1 MLMIFGANGPSGRQL
16 IRQLSPLERETAVA
30 ILRLPEQQADEF
42 FADQHIRTTVADAL
56 DAEAVAQAVQQYRPD
71 TVVSF
76 VGGKNEQGIR
86 SDATGN
92 LHIIRAL
99 EQHAPKA
106 RLILVTSMGCG
117 EQYPLMSDMF
127 KQALG
132 EAVAAKTE
140 AENAL
145 RQSPLAWTIL
155 RPCGLADGDDTAYQL
170 HDQLP
175 AIPRQ
180 YMTRTA
186 LAAAVRQIIGEAGH
200 ECKAYSV
207 TSGEAT

>member
-16 IRQLSPLERETAVA
+16 IQRLPNPQAAVA
-30 ILRLPEQQADEF
+30 ALRLPETDDF
-42 FADQHIRTTVADAL
+42 FARHHIPTTVADAL
-56 DAEAVAQAVQQYRPD
+56 DADAIARAVQQFRPD

-76 VGGKNEQGIR
+76 IGGKNEQGIR

-99 EQHAPKA
+99 EQHAPQA

-117 EQYPLMSDMF
+117 EQYALMSDMF

-155 RPCGLADGDDTAYQL
+155 RPCGLADGDDTTYQL
-170 HDQLP
+170 HEQLP
-175 AIPRQ
+175 AIPCQ

-186 LAAAVRQIIGEAGH
+186 LAAAVRQIIDEDGH
-200 ECKAYSV
+200 EGKAYSV
-207 TSGEAT
+207 TSGEAA

>member
-1 MLMIFGANGPSGRQL
+1 MITIFGANGKSGRAL
-16 IRQLSPLERETAVA
+16 IAHLRQNGFSDGLTAV
-30 ILRLPEQQADEF
+30 LRSSEQADDPFYAEHKVQTLT
-42 FADQHIRTTVADAL
+42 ADVLDLQACTDA
-56 DAEAVAQAVQQYRPD
+56 VRQSRPT

-76 VGGKNEQGIR
+76 VGGKNSAGVR

-92 LHIIRAL
+92 INIIDAL
-99 EQHAPKA
+99 AAQAPQA
-106 RLILVTSMGCG
+106 RLLLVTSMGCG

-140 AENAL
+140 AETAL

-170 HDQLP
+170 HEQLP

-200 ECKAYSV
+200 EGKAYSV
-207 TSGEAT
+207 TSGNA

>member
-1 MLMIFGANGPSGRQL
+1 MQLIFGANGPSGRAFSRTL
-16 IRQLSPLERETAVA
+16 TNPADTVAV
-30 ILRLPEQQADEF
+30 LRKPPEDSF
-42 FADQHIRTTVADAL
+42 FSEHRIQTTVADAL
-56 DAEAVAQAVQQYRPD
+56 DADALDKVFAQYRPD
-71 TVVSF
+71 SVISF

-99 EQHAPKA
+99 EQHAPEA
-106 RLILVTSMGCG
+106 HFILVTSMGCG

-170 HDQLP
+170 HEQLP

-186 LAAAVRQIIGEAGH
+186 LAAAVRQIIDEDGH
-200 ECKAYSV
+200 EGKAYSV
-207 TSGEAT
+207 TSGEAA

>member
-1 MLMIFGANGPSGRQL
+1 MLTIFGANGKSGREL
-16 IRQLSPLERETAVA
+16 ITRLLSDGFSDGLTAV
-30 ILRLPEQQADEF
+30 LRSPEQAEDPFFKQHGANTATAD
-42 FADQHIRTTVADAL
+42 VL
-56 DAEAVAQAVQQYRPD
+56 DAQACAAVIRDSKPQ

-92 LHIIRAL
+92 LHIIRTL

-117 EQYPLMSDMF
+117 EQYALMSDMF

-155 RPCGLADGDDTAYQL
+155 RPCGLANGDDTAYQL
-170 HDQLP
+170 HEQLP

-186 LAAAVRQIIGEAGH
+186 LAAAVRQIIDEDGH
-200 ECKAYSV
+200 KGKAYSV
-207 TSGEAT
+207 TSE

>member
-1 MLMIFGANGPSGRQL
+1 
-16 IRQLSPLERETAVA
+16 
-30 ILRLPEQQADEF
+30 
-42 FADQHIRTTVADAL
+42 
-56 DAEAVAQAVQQYRPD
+56 
-71 TVVSF
+71 
-76 VGGKNEQGIR
+76 
-86 SDATGN
+86 
-92 LHIIRAL
+92 
-99 EQHAPKA
+99 
-106 RLILVTSMGCG
+106 MGCG
-117 EQYPLMSDMF
+117 EQYALMSDMF

-155 RPCGLADGDDTAYQL
+155 RPCGLANGDDTAYQL

-186 LAAAVRQIIGEAGH
+186 LAAAVRQIIDEDGH
-200 ECKAYSV
+200 EGKAYSV
-207 TSGEAT
+207 TSGNA

>member
-16 IRQLSPLERETAVA
+16 IHQLDRLERETAVA
-30 ILRLPEQQADEF
+30 ALRLPEQQADEF
-42 FADQHIRTTVADAL
+42 FANHHIRTTVADTL

-86 SDATGN
+86 SDAIGN

-99 EQHAPKA
+99 EQHAP
-106 RLILVTSMGCG
+106 
-117 EQYPLMSDMF
+117 
-127 KQALG
+127 
-132 EAVAAKTE
+132 EAHFI
-140 AENAL
+140 
-145 RQSPLAWTIL
+145 PLAWTIL
-155 RPCGLADGDDTAYQL
+155 RPCGLANGDDTAYQL
-170 HDQLP
+170 YEQLP

-186 LAAAVRQIIGEAGH
+186 LAAAVRQIIDEDGH
-200 ECKAYSV
+200 EGKAYSV
-207 TSGEAT
+207 TSGNA

>member
-1 MLMIFGANGPSGRQL
+1 MLIIFGANGPSGRQL
-16 IRQLSPLERETAVA
+16 IQQLSPLERETTVA
-30 ILRLPEQQADEF
+30 ALRLPEQQSDDF
-42 FADQHIRTTVADAL
+42 FANQHIRTTVVDTL
-56 DAEAVAQAVQQYRPD
+56 DAEAVAQAVQQYRPN

-99 EQHAPKA
+99 EQNAPQA
-106 RLILVTSMGCG
+106 RFILVTSMGCG

-155 RPCGLADGDDTAYQL
+155 RPCGLANGDDTAYQL
-170 HDQLP
+170 HEQLP

-186 LAAAVRQIIGEAGH
+186 LAAAVRQIIGEDGH
-200 ECKAYSV
+200 EGKAYSV
-207 TSGEAT
+207 TSGEAA

>member
-1 MLMIFGANGPSGRQL
+1 MLMIFGANCPSGRQL
-16 IRQLSPLERETAVA
+16 IHQLSPLERETAVA
-30 ILRLPEQQADEF
+30 ALRLPEQQSDEF
-42 FADQHIRTTVADAL
+42 FADHHIRTTVAGAL

-71 TVVSF
+71 TV

-92 LHIIRAL
+92 LHIIRTL

-117 EQYPLMSDMF
+117 EQYELMSDMF

-170 HDQLP
+170 HEQLP

-186 LAAAVRQIIGEAGH
+186 LAAAVRQIIDEDGH
-200 ECKAYSV
+200 EGKAYSV
-207 TSGEAT
+207 TSE

>member
-1 MLMIFGANGPSGRQL
+1 MLMIFGANGSSGRQL
-16 IRQLSPLERETAVA
+16 IQRLPNPQAAVA
-30 ILRLPEQQADEF
+30 ALRLPETDAF
-42 FADQHIRTTVADAL
+42 FARHHIPTTVADAL
-56 DAEAVAQAVQQYRPD
+56 DADAVARAVQQFRPD

-76 VGGKNEQGIR
+76 IGGKNEQGIR

-92 LHIIRAL
+92 IHIIRAL
-99 EQHAPKA
+99 EQHAPQA
-106 RLILVTSMGCG
+106 YLILVTSMGCG
-117 EQYPLMSDMF
+117 EQYALMSDMF

-155 RPCGLADGDDTAYQL
+155 RPCGLADGDDPAYQL
-170 HDQLP
+170 HEQLP

-186 LAAAVRQIIGEAGH
+186 LAAAVRQIIDEDGH
-200 ECKAYSV
+200 DGKVYSV
-207 TSGEAT
+207 TSGEAA

>member
-16 IRQLSPLERETAVA
+16 IHQLSPLERETTVA
-30 ILRLPEQQADEF
+30 ALRLPEQQADEF
-42 FADQHIRTTVADAL
+42 FAHQHIRTTVADTL

-155 RPCGLADGDDTAYQL
+155 RPCGLANGDDPAYQL
-170 HDQLP
+170 HEQLP

-186 LAAAVRQIIGEAGH
+186 LATAVRQIIDEDGH
-200 ECKAYSV
+200 EGKAYSV
-207 TSGEAT
+207 TSGEAA

>member
-16 IRQLSPLERETAVA
+16 IQQLSPLERETAVA
-30 ILRLPEQQADEF
+30 ALRLPEQQADEF
-42 FADQHIRTTVADAL
+42 FAGHHIRTTVADAL
-56 DAEAVAQAVQQYRPD
+56 DADAVAQAVQQYRPD

-86 SDATGN
+86 SDAAGN

-99 EQHAPKA
+99 EQHAPEA
-106 RLILVTSMGCG
+106 HFILVTSMGCG
-117 EQYPLMSDMF
+117 EQYALMSDMF

-155 RPCGLADGDDTAYQL
+155 RPCGLADGDGNSYNLTLQ
-170 HDQLP
+170 P
-175 AIPRQ
+175 EGIPKK
-180 YMTRTA
+180 YMTRNG
-186 LAAAVRQIIGEAGH
+186 LAAAVSAIIRNPDSIGKVYTVGAG
-200 ECKAYSV
+200 
-207 TSGEAT
+207 G

>member
-1 MLMIFGANGPSGRQL
+1 MLMIFGANCPSGRQL
-16 IRQLSPLERETAVA
+16 IHQLSPLERETAVA
-30 ILRLPEQQADEF
+30 ALRLPEQQSDEF
-42 FADQHIRTTVADAL
+42 FADHHIRTTVADAL

-71 TVVSF
+71 TVV
-76 VGGKNEQGIR
+76 GGKNEQGIR

-92 LHIIRAL
+92 LHIIRTL

-117 EQYPLMSDMF
+117 EQYELMSDMF

-170 HDQLP
+170 HEQLP

-186 LAAAVRQIIGEAGH
+186 LAAAVRQIIDEDGH
-200 ECKAYSV
+200 EGKAYSV
-207 TSGEAT
+207 TSE

>member
-1 MLMIFGANGPSGRQL
+1 MLTIFGANGKSGREL
-16 IRQLSPLERETAVA
+16 IARLSADGFSDGITAV
-30 ILRLPEQQADEF
+30 LRRPEQAEDPFFKQHGANTATAD
-42 FADQHIRTTVADAL
+42 VL
-56 DAEAVAQAVQQYRPD
+56 DAQACAAVIRDSKPQ

-99 EQHAPKA
+99 EQHAPEA
-106 RLILVTSMGCG
+106 HFILVTSMGCG
-117 EQYPLMSDMF
+117 EQYALMSDMF

-170 HDQLP
+170 HEQLP

-186 LAAAVRQIIGEAGH
+186 LAAAVRQIIDEDGH
-200 ECKAYSV
+200 EGKAYSV
-207 TSGEAT
+207 TSGNA

>member
-1 MLMIFGANGPSGRQL
+1 M
-16 IRQLSPLERETAVA
+16 
-30 ILRLPEQQADEF
+30 
-42 FADQHIRTTVADAL
+42 
-56 DAEAVAQAVQQYRPD
+56 QQYQPD

-76 VGGKNEQGIR
+76 VGGKNRQGIR
-86 SDATGN
+86 SDAAGN
-92 LHIIRAL
+92 LHHPRPRTARP
-99 EQHAPKA
+99 QA

-117 EQYPLMSDMF
+117 EQYPLIGDMF

-155 RPCGLADGDDTAYQL
+155 RPCGLANGDDAAYQL
-170 HDQLP
+170 HEQLP

-186 LAAAVRQIIGEAGH
+186 LAAAVRKSSAKTGT
-200 ECKAYSV
+200 KAKRIRSLPR
-207 TSGEAT
+207 THKQNKIKQ